1 MLCVPLWV
9 DERCLGALSLYA
21 DQAAAF
27 TDLHGRV
34 TTLLAT
40 FAALALASCDPAREN
55 GLVVRSGPYLRAR
68 GSIA

>member
-21 DQAAAF
+21 GQAAAF

-40 FAALALASCDPAREN
+40 FAALALAEAQ
-55 GLVVRSGPYLRAR
+55 RADQLPPH
-68 GSIA
+68 